1 MPSTY
6 GCPVLSPTI
15 CDEDDPSSHHP
26 SCDSPQ
32 CGSQDLRNRKDTSLR
47 TTTERHPSSTSSSSS
62 CPTNSKPVNLQ
73 SSAVAPSIGQPGCI
87 TGLTSMR
94 NSLLLL
100 PHPCSPSSLSH
111 PANGDVAMSG
121 SIIQSRQNSPNLP
134 SSKSR
139 VSVYFRPVNGSTK
152 GRQLFVMR
160 HAERVDICFGR
171 GWVTRY
177 FDKKGVYRRLN
188 LNLPTWLPPRADYL
202 DYVLDSP
209 ITQVGL
215 FVAAETGR
223 ALAEAGV
230 QFTVCY
236 SSPSLR
242 CVQTACELLR
252 AMGRPEL
259 LVRIEP
265 HLFEWF
271 GWYGNCA
278 PRMMNLHDLRA
289 CGYQVDVTYRAL
301 SSSSDFDPEETISNY
316 YERTGGLTKRIL
328 SQHKSKDACI
338 LIVAHASSLD
348 TCTHQ
353 LVHHGFRTC
362 ISSTEFHHRTSGVP
376 YCGLVVAQENRRWSL
391 VNPPI
396 PNVCSH
402 TPNPDFDWRQLLSP
416 TLCGFPIK

>member
-1 MPSTY
+1 MS
-6 GCPVLSPTI
+6 
-15 CDEDDPSSHHP
+15 DEDDPSSHHA

-32 CGSQDLRNRKDTSLR
+32 SGSQDLRNTKDTSLR
-47 TTTERHPSSTSSSSS
+47 TITERHPSSTSSSST

-73 SSAVAPSIGQPGCI
+73 SSAVGQSIGQPGCI
-87 TGLTSMR
+87 AELTSMR

-121 SIIQSRQNSPNLP
+121 SVIQSRQNSPNLP

-252 AMGRPEL
+252 AMGRML
-259 LVRIEP
+259 LIS
-265 HLFEWF
+265 L
-271 GWYGNCA
+271 
-278 PRMMNLHDLRA
+278 LS
-289 CGYQVDVTYRAL
+289 VT
-301 SSSSDFDPEETISNY
+301 
-316 YERTGGLTKRIL
+316 
-328 SQHKSKDACI
+328 DACI

>member
-1 MPSTY
+1 MLGNGQQDSSNTK
-6 GCPVLSPTI
+6 
-15 CDEDDPSSHHP
+15 CDTQTDAEP
-26 SCDSPQ
+26 
-32 CGSQDLRNRKDTSLR
+32 N
-47 TTTERHPSSTSSSSS
+47 PSSTLSS
-62 CPTNSKPVNLQ
+62 CPPGSISASLQ
-73 SSAVAPSIGQPGCI
+73 SSIVSPSIAQPECAAGF
-87 TGLTSMR
+87 TRTS

-100 PHPCSPSSLSH
+100 PHPRPPTSLSD
-111 PANGDVAMSG
+111 PSNCDMAISG
-121 SIIQSRQNSPNLP
+121 SIVQPRQNSPNL
-134 SSKSR
+134 SSPKSR
-139 VSVYFRPVNGSTK
+139 VSVYFRPTNGPAR

-177 FDKKGVYRRLN
+177 FDKKGVYRRSN
-188 LNLPTWLPPRADYL
+188 LNLPAWLPPRADYL

-215 FVAAETGR
+215 FVSAETGR

-278 PRMMNLHDLRA
+278 PRMMSPHDLRA
-289 CGYQVDVTYRAL
+289 CGYQVDVTYRPL
-301 SSSSDFDPEETISNY
+301 SSSADFDPEETISNY

-328 SQHKSKDACI
+328 SQHKSKDVCI

-348 TCTHQ
+348 TCTHH
-353 LVHHGFRTC
+353 LVHHGFRNC
-362 ISSTEFHHRTSGVP
+362 ISSAEFHHRTSGVP

-396 PNVCSH
+396 PNVCSYS
-402 TPNPDFDWRQLLSP
+402 PNPDFDWRQLLSP